1 MDVMD
6 ETHDSKLKSWV
17 DVDQNSDFPIQNIPF
32 GIYSPKEGGELHVAT
47 AIGDYVVDLAYLDE
61 AGFFINTEIEETE
74 VFYEPTLNAFMS
86 LGQKAW
92 KEARLTISRLLREDN
107 TSFKNNEELK
117 KLALIPMAETR
128 MEMPVDIG
136 DYTDFYSSREHATN
150 VGTMFRGPD
159 AALMPN
165 WLHLPVGYHG
175 RASSVV
181 LSGTDIVRPKG
192 QTKAIDAEKP
202 AFGDCN
208 KMDFELEMG
217 ILIGSGNILSEPI
230 SVDDAKDHVFGFTL
244 VNDWSARD
252 IQAWEYIPLGPF
264 LAKNFATS
272 ISPWI
277 ITMEALEPFK
287 CKSPEQDP
295 KPFDY
300 LNNKKDCNYDINLEI
315 HLKTEKMSESHVI
328 SKTNYNYLYWNMAQQ
343 IAHHTITGC
352 NLRTGDL
359 LASGTISGPEK
370 DNRGSMLELSW
381 NGKEPI
387 SLPNGEKRAFL
398 EDGDLVTLKGWCE
411 GNGYRIGFG
420 DCKGTISPLA

>member
-1 MDVMD
+1 MD
-6 ETHDSKLKSWV
+6 ETHDSKLKSWI
-17 DVDQNSDFPIQNIPF
+17 DVDKNSDFPIQNIPF
-32 GIYSPKEGGELHVAT
+32 GIYSPKEGGDLHVAT
-47 AIGDYVVDLAYLDE
+47 AIGDYLIDLAYLDD
-61 AGFFINTEIEETE
+61 AGFFIDTEIEETE
-74 VFYEPTLNAFMS
+74 VFHEPTLNAFMS

-107 TSFKNNEELK
+107 TSFKDNNELK
-117 KLALIPMAETR
+117 EMALIPMSEVR

-192 QTKAIDAEKP
+192 QTKAPDAEKP
-202 AFGDCN
+202 SFGDCN
-208 KMDFELEMG
+208 RMDFELEMG
-217 ILIGSGNILSEPI
+217 VLIGSGNILSEPI
-230 SVDDAKDHVFGFTL
+230 AVDDAKDHVFGFTL

-252 IQAWEYIPLGPF
+252 IQTWEYIPLGPF

-315 HLKTEKMSESHVI
+315 HLQAKNMSESHII

-387 SLPNGEKRAFL
+387 SLPNGEKRTFL
-398 EDGDLVTLKGWCE
+398 EDGDVVTLKGWCE
-411 GNGYRIGFG
+411 GKGYRIGFG
-420 DCKGTISPLA
+420 DCEGTILPLS

>member
-1 MDVMD
+1 MN
-6 ETHDSKLKSWV
+6 ETHDSKLKSWIEV
-17 DVDQNSDFPIQNIPF
+17 NKDSDFPIQNIPF
-32 GIYSPKEGGELHVAT
+32 GVYSPKEGGELHVAT
-47 AIGDYVVDLAYLDE
+47 AIGDYVIDLAYLDE
-61 AGFFINTEIEETE
+61 AGFFINTDIEETE
-74 VFYEPTLNAFMS
+74 AFHEPTLNAFMS

-92 KEARLTISRLLREDN
+92 KEARLIISRLLREDN
-107 TSFKNNEELK
+107 TSFKDNDELK
-117 KLALIPMAETR
+117 EIALIPMAETR

-192 QTKAIDAEKP
+192 QTKAVDAKEP
-202 AFGDCN
+202 TFGDSN
-208 KMDFELEMG
+208 RMDFELEMG
-217 ILIGSGNILSEPI
+217 VLIGSGNTLSEPI
-230 SVDDAKDHVFGFTL
+230 PVDEAENHVFGFTL

-252 IQAWEYIPLGPF
+252 IQTWEYIPLGPF

-287 CKSPEQDP
+287 CKSPKQDP

-300 LNNKKDCNYDINLEI
+300 LNNKKNCNYDINLEI
-315 HLKTEKMSESHVI
+315 HLKAENMSESHII

-370 DNRGSMLELSW
+370 DSRGSMLELSW

-387 SLPNGEKRAFL
+387 SLPNGEKRTFL
-398 EDGDLVTLKGWCE
+398 EDGDIVTLKGWCE
-411 GNGYRIGFG
+411 GKGYRIGFG
-420 DCKGTISPLA
+420 ECKGSILPLS

>member
-1 MDVMD
+1 MD
-6 ETHDSKLKSWV
+6 ETHDSKLKSWI
-17 DVDQNSDFPIQNIPF
+17 DVDTNSDFPIQNIPF
-32 GIYSPKEGGELHVAT
+32 GIYSPKEGGDLHVAT
-47 AIGDYVVDLAYLDE
+47 AIGDYLVDLAYLDD
-61 AGFFINTEIEETE
+61 AGFFIDTEIEETE
-74 VFYEPTLNAFMS
+74 VFHEPTLNAFMS

-107 TSFKNNEELK
+107 TSFKDNDELK
-117 KLALIPMAETR
+117 EMALIPMSKVR

-181 LSGTDIVRPKG
+181 LSGTDIVRPEG
-192 QTKAIDAEKP
+192 QTKAPDAEKP
-202 AFGDCN
+202 SFGDC
-208 KMDFELEMG
+208 KRMDFELEMG
-217 ILIGSGNILSEPI
+217 VLVGSGNLLSEPI
-230 SVDDAKDHVFGFTL
+230 AVDDAKDHVFGFTL

-252 IQAWEYIPLGPF
+252 IQTWEYIPLGPF

-287 CKSPEQDP
+287 CKSPEQEP

-315 HLKTEKMSESHVI
+315 HLKAENMSETHII

-370 DNRGSMLELSW
+370 NSRGSMLELSW

-387 SLPNGEKRAFL
+387 DLPNGEKRTFL
-398 EDGDLVTLKGWCE
+398 EDGDVVTLKGWCE
-411 GNGYRIGFG
+411 GKGYRIGFG
-420 DCKGTISPLA
+420 ECKGTILPLP

>member
-1 MDVMD
+1 MD
-6 ETHDSKLKSWV
+6 ETHDSKLKSWI
-17 DVDQNSDFPIQNIPF
+17 DVDKNSDFPIQNIPF
-32 GIYSPKEGGELHVAT
+32 GIYSPKEGGDLHVAT
-47 AIGDYVVDLAYLDE
+47 AIGDYLIDLAHLDD
-61 AGFFINTEIEETE
+61 AGFFIDTEIEETE
-74 VFYEPTLNAFMS
+74 VFHEPTLNAFMS

-107 TSFKNNEELK
+107 TSFKDNNELK
-117 KLALIPMAETR
+117 EMALIPMSEVR

-192 QTKAIDAEKP
+192 QTKAPDAEKP
-202 AFGDCN
+202 SFGDCN
-208 KMDFELEMG
+208 RMDFELEMG
-217 ILIGSGNILSEPI
+217 VLIGSGNILSEPI
-230 SVDDAKDHVFGFTL
+230 AVDDAKNHVFGFTL

-252 IQAWEYIPLGPF
+252 IQTWEYIPLGPF

-287 CKSPEQDP
+287 CKSPEQEP

-315 HLKTEKMSESHVI
+315 HLKAENMSESHII

-343 IAHHTITGC
+343 IAHHTVTGC

-387 SLPNGEKRAFL
+387 GLPNGEKRTFL
-398 EDGDLVTLKGWCE
+398 EDGDIVTLKGWCK
-411 GNGYRIGFG
+411 GKGYRIGFG
-420 DCKGTISPLA
+420 DCKGTILPSA

>member
-1 MDVMD
+1 MD
-6 ETHDSKLKSWV
+6 ETHDSKLKSWI
-17 DVDQNSDFPIQNIPF
+17 DVDTNSDFPIQNIPF
-32 GIYSPKEGGELHVAT
+32 GIYSPKEGGDLHVAT
-47 AIGDYVVDLAYLDE
+47 AIGDYLVDLAYLDD
-61 AGFFINTEIEETE
+61 AGFFIDTEIEETE
-74 VFYEPTLNAFMS
+74 VFHEPTLNAFMS

-107 TSFKNNEELK
+107 TSFKDNDELK
-117 KLALIPMAETR
+117 EMALIPMSKVR

-181 LSGTDIVRPKG
+181 LSGTDIVRPEG
-192 QTKAIDAEKP
+192 QTKAPDAEKP
-202 AFGDCN
+202 SFGDC
-208 KMDFELEMG
+208 KRMDFELEMG
-217 ILIGSGNILSEPI
+217 VLVGSGNLLSEPI
-230 SVDDAKDHVFGFTL
+230 AVDDAKDHVFGFTL

-252 IQAWEYIPLGPF
+252 IQTWEYIPLGPF

-287 CKSPEQDP
+287 CKSPEQEP

-315 HLKTEKMSESHVI
+315 HLKAENMSESHII

-370 DNRGSMLELSW
+370 NSRGSMLELSW

-387 SLPNGEKRAFL
+387 DLPNGEKRTFL
-398 EDGDLVTLKGWCE
+398 EDGDVVTLKGWCE
-411 GNGYRIGFG
+411 GKGYRIGFG
-420 DCKGTISPLA
+420 ECKGTILPLP

>member
-1 MDVMD
+1 MD
-6 ETHDSKLKSWV
+6 ETHDSKLKSWI
-17 DVDQNSDFPIQNIPF
+17 DVDTNSDFPIQNIPF
-32 GIYSPKEGGELHVAT
+32 GIYSPKEGGDLHVAT
-47 AIGDYVVDLAYLDE
+47 AIGDYLIDLAYLDD
-61 AGFFINTEIEETE
+61 AGFFIDTEIEETE
-74 VFYEPTLNAFMS
+74 VFHEPTLNAFMS

-107 TSFKNNEELK
+107 TSFKDNDELK
-117 KLALIPMAETR
+117 EIALIPMSEVR

-181 LSGTDIVRPKG
+181 LSGTDIVRPEG
-192 QTKAIDAEKP
+192 QTKAPDAEKP
-202 AFGDCN
+202 SFGDCN
-208 KMDFELEMG
+208 RMDFELEMG
-217 ILIGSGNILSEPI
+217 VLIGSGNILSKPI
-230 SVDDAKDHVFGFTL
+230 AVDDAGDHVFGFTL

-252 IQAWEYIPLGPF
+252 IQTWEYIPLGPF

-315 HLKTEKMSESHVI
+315 HLKAENMSESHII

-387 SLPNGEKRAFL
+387 DLPNGEKRTFL
-398 EDGDLVTLKGWCE
+398 EDGDVVTLKGWCE
-411 GNGYRIGFG
+411 GKGYRIGFG
-420 DCKGTISPLA
+420 ECKGTILPLP

>member
-1 MDVMD
+1 MD
-6 ETHDSKLKSWV
+6 ETHDSKLKSWIEV
-17 DVDQNSDFPIQNIPF
+17 NENSDFPIQNIPF
-32 GIYSPKEGGELHVAT
+32 GVYSPKGGGDLHVAT
-47 AIGDYVVDLAYLDE
+47 AIGDYVIDLAYLDD
-61 AGFFINTEIEETE
+61 AGFFIDTDIEETE
-74 VFYEPTLNAFMS
+74 VFHEPTLNAFMA

-107 TSFKNNEELK
+107 TSFKDNDELRK
-117 KLALIPMAETR
+117 IALIPMNDAE

-192 QTKAIDAEKP
+192 QTKAPDAEKP
-202 AFGDCN
+202 SFGDCN
-208 KMDFELEMG
+208 RMDFELEMG
-217 ILIGSGNILSEPI
+217 VLIGSGNILSEPI
-230 SVDDAKDHVFGFTL
+230 AVDEAKDHVFGFTL

-252 IQAWEYIPLGPF
+252 IQTWEYIPLGPF

-287 CKSPEQDP
+287 CKSPEQNP

-315 HLKTEKMSESHVI
+315 HLKAENMSESHII

-343 IAHHTITGC
+343 IAHHTVTGC

-387 SLPNGEKRAFL
+387 GLPNGEKRTFL
-398 EDGDLVTLKGWCE
+398 EDGDIVTLKGWCK
-411 GNGYRIGFG
+411 GKGYRIGFG
-420 DCKGTISPLA
+420 DCKGTILPSA